1 MATLTFTVA
10 ADTEATFTVTTVE
23 DGANKLGKVET
34 VTMMVPEHDYLV
46 TVVEATCTEGGYTL
60 YTCRNCGHHYR
71 DQLTE
76 ALGHTWG
83 AWTVTQAPTCEHAGV
98 ETRICGRRASLRP
111 GP

>member
-1 MATLTFTVA
+1 MTFGYAIRGKHLLERIWATLTFTVVA

-46 TVVEATCTEGGYTL
+46 TVVEATLHRRRLGTL

-83 AWTVTQAPTCEHAGV
+83 A
-98 ETRICGRRASLRP
+98 
-111 GP
+111 